1 MDVGIMGPEMHI
13 DAQFLFNTV
22 LGVVLA
28 GVGWFARQIWDA
40 VQRLQHDLHDLEVR
54 LPSNY
59 IRRDEFTDAVRELKD
74 MLGKIFDRLDSK
86 MDKEGL

>member
-1 MDVGIMGPEMHI
+1 MGPDMHI

-40 VQRLQHDLHDLEVR
+40 VQTLQRDLHDLEVR

-59 IRRDEFTDAVRELKD
+59 IRRDEFSDTVRELKE
-74 MLGKIFDRLDSK
+74 MLGKILDK
-86 MDKEGL
+86 LDGKVDKESL